1 MFTPQDMMAG
11 LTALA
16 VFATIIAV
24 VMPLLARDTLGPRM
38 KSVALER
45 DALRARERARLNA
58 DQKGSPGL
66 RKQNAEAKGLVKSV
80 VDGLNLKE
88 ALSDEGTRTTLMH
101 AGLRAPRHLSTFLAA
116 RVGLPLVFGGL
127 AALYIFVLGG
137 LDQTFQVKLLA
148 CFGAAF
154 AGFYLPNVLVKNMVG
169 KRQLSITRAWP
180 DALDLT
186 LICVESGMSIEAAF
200 RRVSEEIG
208 KQSIELAEEL
218 VMTVAELSYLQDRRT
233 AYENLFNRTG
243 LEAVKAVTLTLIQA
257 ERYGTPLSQALKV
270 LAQENRDKRMNA
282 AEKKAHALPP
292 KMTVPMILFFLPVL
306 FCVILTPAYITV
318 KENWPS

>member
-1 MFTPQDMMAG
+1 MFSPENLIAG

-16 VFATIIAV
+16 VFGTVLAV
-24 VMPLLARDTLGPRM
+24 IMPMLARDPLEGRM

-58 DQKGSPGL
+58 GSGDSAGL
-66 RKQNAEAKGLVKSV
+66 RKQNAEAKGVIKSV
-80 VDGLNLKE
+80 VEGLNLDK
-88 ALSDEGTRTTLMH
+88 ALSDDSTRQMLNH
-101 AGLRAPRHLSTFLAA
+101 AGLRSPRHLATFLAA
-116 RVGLPLVFGGL
+116 RVGLPLVTASM
-127 AALYIFVLGG
+127 AAAYLF
-137 LDQTFQVKLLA
+137 LLNDMGYSTQMRA
-148 CFGAAF
+148 MMCFFAAGI
-154 AGFYLPNVLVKNMVG
+154 GFYLPNILVKNMVT
-169 KRQLSITRAWP
+169 KRQQSITRAWP

-186 LICVESGMSIEAAF
+186 LICVESGMSIEASF

-218 VMTVAELSYLQDRRT
+218 VMTVAELSYLQNRRE
-233 AYENLFNRTG
+233 AYDNFYKRTG
-243 LEAVKAVTLTLIQA
+243 LEAVKDVTLTLVQA

-306 FCVILTPAYITV
+306 FCVILTPAYIKAT
-318 KENWPS
+318 ENWV

>member
-16 VFATIIAV
+16 VFATVIAV
-24 VMPLLARDTLGPRM
+24 VMPMLSRDTLGPRM
-38 KSVALER
+38 KAVALER
-45 DALRARERARLNA
+45 EALRARERARLNS
-58 DQKGSPGL
+58 GENTGL
-66 RKQNAEAKGLVKSV
+66 RKKNAEAKGFVKTV
-80 VDGLNLKE
+80 VEGLNLKE
-88 ALSDEGTRTTLMH
+88 ALSDQGTRDMLMH

-116 RVGLPLVFGGL
+116 RVGMPLLLGALGALYLFVLNDMGYTVQIRAIICFGL
-127 AALYIFVLGG
+127 AG
-137 LDQTFQVKLLA
+137 L
-148 CFGAAF
+148 
-154 AGFYLPNVLVKNMVG
+154 GFYLPNIIIKNLVG
-169 KRQLSITRAWP
+169 KRQMSIQRAWP

-233 AYENLFNRTG
+233 AYENLYTRTG
-243 LEAVKAVTLTLIQA
+243 LEPVKAVTLTLVQA

-318 KENWPS
+318 SENWV